1 MGGVDLANMLMSLY
15 RIDIRSK
22 RYYNRIIY
30 YFLGVCMVN
39 AWNMFKWNTSR
50 NMPLKEFTILVSMS
64 LMREGIKKKVVDQ
77 TINFSKNRT
86 KIPEGLRFDGYHH
99 FPVIN
104 KTRNRCNSCKNLNT
118 FISCSKCNTFLCI
131 NPGKMLEIAL
141 LIIMM
146 SRCRKHKHSFTI

>member
-30 YFLGVCMVN
+30 YFLVVCMVN
-39 AWNMFKWNTSR
+39 AWNMFKWNTSS

-64 LMREGIKKKVVDQ
+64 LMREGIKKKLVDQ

-86 KIPEGLRFDGYHH
+86 KVPEGLRFD
-99 FPVIN
+99 
-104 KTRNRCNSCKNLNT
+104 
-118 FISCSKCNTFLCI
+118 
-131 NPGKMLEIAL
+131 
-141 LIIMM
+141 
-146 SRCRKHKHSFTI
+146 